1 MEFRKEIANKIVDLE
16 KELPKYV
23 ERLDNLMQN
32 HDIEEDGIEYVIYS
46 LSEKITYI
54 KEEIEELKNIFWD
67 LGFVKKI

>member
-1 MEFRKEIANKIVDLE
+1 MEFRKEIANKIADLE
-16 KELPKYV
+16 KELVKYD

-32 HDIEEDGIEYVIYS
+32 HDIEEDGIECAIYS

-67 LGFVKKI
+67 LGFVKIV